1 MDSAKASTRAIIPLG
16 DMAKADLP
24 KLFPHLT
31 PLQVAAI
38 REGKPVPPSPDW
50 QAPVAVANYH
60 ERMLDWF
67 ARIDNDYGSVLCVLV
82 FGVRERIKLARK
94 AVNQFVAQR
103 YPLKHLVIVNG
114 TDLPVTTHPHALIKE
129 MKVEPYLTIAEMRN
143 IGINSS
149 RSTWIKPNWDDDD
162 VYDPYLLSYMM
173 AHSTADDTGDGPC
186 LALTHQLRVDI
197 TSGTAFMH
205 TNPAGIPNTMIVPR
219 ETGETIA
226 FPSDADDAEY
236 LAKKAASTKRPITTI
251 ANVGFPLNCLSMSVF
266 HGHNFMSADVHMGD
280 NIGDEHAGRWYLG
293 MAEKDQLRDKLSTF
307 GFQIKVIES
316 KPEEVPA

>member
-1 MDSAKASTRAIIPLG
+1 MDSVKPSTRAIIPLG

-31 PLQVAAI
+31 PPQVAAI

-50 QAPVAVANYH
+50 QAPASVANYH

-67 ARIDNDYGSVLCVLV
+67 ARVDNDYGSVLCVLV

-114 TDLPVTTHPHALIKE
+114 TDLPVVTNQHALIKE
-129 MKVEPYLTIAEMRN
+129 IKVQPYLTIAEMRN

-173 AHSTADDTGDGPC
+173 AHSAADDTGDGAC

-197 TSGTAFMH
+197 TTGTAYMH
-205 TNPAGIPNTMIVPR
+205 TNMDGIPNTMIVPR
-219 ETGETIA
+219 DTGETIE
-226 FPSDADDAEY
+226 FPSDSDDAEY
-236 LAKKAASTKRPITTI
+236 LAKKAASSKRPVTKI

-266 HGHNFMSADVHMGD
+266 HGHNFMPVDVHMGD
-280 NIGDEHAGRWYLG
+280 NVGEEHAGRWYLG
-293 MAEKDQLRDKLSTF
+293 VPEKEQLQAKLSTF
-307 GFQIKVIES
+307 GFQVKVIES